1 MPVKKEK
8 KTGKIKSFLIK
19 FDTITSKLVPTYFLI
34 MFLTL
39 FIFSYYII
47 NSISTYL
54 NKNEQVNAT
63 ATANMIASL
72 IAERNYIS
80 PDQKQVAPG
89 FDLFLSETLRIPKET
104 RVIILNNQAEVMF
117 DSFNP
122 GGSEITVQS
131 TKSVMSAL
139 QGKEGGEI
147 VENEDGKSLIDVAVP
162 INKNAPLG
170 AVNVRY
176 TTDIQ
181 EKIISPL
188 TKDIIIVFVV
198 ITFIIGL
205 FIFIVANLLT
215 KRIVDFTE
223 KITEMSDGVLDE
235 RLEIKGHDEV
245 ARLGEAFNTM
255 SDKLVMLE

>member
-1 MPVKKEK
+1 MPDIILNLNFSKKDENDEMPVKKEK

-89 FDLFLSETLRIPKET
+89 F
-104 RVIILNNQAEVMF
+104 
-117 DSFNP
+117 
-122 GGSEITVQS
+122 
-131 TKSVMSAL
+131 
-139 QGKEGGEI
+139 
-147 VENEDGKSLIDVAVP
+147 
-162 INKNAPLG
+162 
-170 AVNVRY
+170 
-176 TTDIQ
+176 
-181 EKIISPL
+181 
-188 TKDIIIVFVV
+188 VFVRN
-198 ITFIIGL
+198 T
-205 FIFIVANLLT
+205 AY
-215 KRIVDFTE
+215 
-223 KITEMSDGVLDE
+223 SE
-235 RLEIKGHDEV
+235 RN
-245 ARLGEAFNTM
+245 ARYHT
-255 SDKLVMLE
+255 